1 MSSDELQLS
10 SIHSE
15 FGKKPPVVWGCVLSK
30 DDKTYV
36 FEPEDDFLEHL
47 LELWT
52 ICLGAE
58 TKDETNVVAA
68 ELRQTQG
75 KPITIAS
82 LRPSVLPM
90 INVNGLEFSTPVTF
104 TLKSGSGPVYI
115 SGIHIS
121 LVDDGED
128 ETQEDLF

>member
-15 FGKKPPVVWGCVLSK
+15 SDKRPPVVWGCVLSK
-30 DDKTYV
+30 DHKTYV
-36 FEPEDDFLEHL
+36 FKPEDDFLEHL
-47 LELWT
+47 LKLWT
-52 ICLGAE
+52 ICLATE
-58 TKDETNVVAA
+58 AKDETNVVAA
-68 ELRQTQG
+68 ELHHTQG

-121 LVDDGED
+121 LDDVED
-128 ETQEDLF
+128 VTPENLF